1 MDDAAK
7 AAKRAEIEAKVAA
20 MKAEQK
26 RLEVKRLELE
36 AEGDSIAAELEQK
49 RLEREAAFAQA
60 RQVIRDARAKFLARP
75 SR

>member
-26 RLEVKRLELE
+26 KQEV
-36 AEGDSIAAELEQK
+36 S
-49 RLEREAAFAQA
+49 A
-60 RQVIRDARAKFLARP
+60 RSDIDHSGTRN
-75 SR
+75 